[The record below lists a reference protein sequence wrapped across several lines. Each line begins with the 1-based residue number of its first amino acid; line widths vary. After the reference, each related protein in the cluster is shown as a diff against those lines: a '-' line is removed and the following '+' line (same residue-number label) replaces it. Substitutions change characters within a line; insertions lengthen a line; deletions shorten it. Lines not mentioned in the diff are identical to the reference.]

1 MAHDDDDKPIRKV
14 LHEIGQDLSSL
25 SLDDLSERVD
35 MLKAEIQRLEAEI
48 SSKGSSRSAA
58 ESFFR

>member
-1 MAHDDDDKPIRKV
+1 MAHDDDDKQIREV

-25 SLDDLSERVD
+25 SLDDLAERVN
-35 MLKAEIQRLEAEI
+35 MLKTEIKRLEAEI